1 VAPVEAVNVVYTPRA
16 VRHLHALARQLVKRS
31 PQRQREVFAAVRAA
45 IAILAEHGSDGV
57 VAGEVPLAQ
66 APLSGRSRR
75 RVGVR
80 AVAVSGLPTLVLF
93 RADDRNG
100 RIVILALLETAPR
113 ND

>member
-1 VAPVEAVNVVYTPRA
+1 
-16 VRHLHALARQLVKRS
+16 
-31 PQRQREVFAAVRAA
+31 
-45 IAILAEHGSDGV
+45 
-57 VAGEVPLAQ
+57 
-66 APLSGRSRR
+66 
-75 RVGVR
+75 VR